1 MHNKFTS
8 NAQASCRMS
17 EKYEGEED
25 KEKLDDIPI
34 DSESDDDQNAS
45 NKTPKFN
52 RKKLLRQNAQCEG
65 MEVIHS
71 RDEVERIANVNA
83 PEEKE
88 KTDESNNLFS
98 FLNFGCCA
106 QSRDAET
113 E

>member
-1 MHNKFTS
+1 
-8 NAQASCRMS
+8 MS

-71 RDEVERIANVNA
+71 RDEVERISEQHA
-83 PEEKE
+83 PAENGKL
-88 KTDESNNLFS
+88 DESNSLFS

-106 QSRDAET
+106 QPRDAET